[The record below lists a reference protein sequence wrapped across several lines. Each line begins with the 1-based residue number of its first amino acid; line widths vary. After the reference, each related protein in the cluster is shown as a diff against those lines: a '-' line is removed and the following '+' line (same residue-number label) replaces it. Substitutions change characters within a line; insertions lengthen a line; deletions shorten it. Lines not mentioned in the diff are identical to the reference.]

1 MTVAE
6 KGASAP
12 KTKSA
17 RTNQRAILSAPV
29 KHEGELPPK
38 KSGGRK
44 SLLAPIVEILQ
55 ADPGSWYVIA
65 RGKKGTVSQTRSRFA
80 KLCPEAEVDTRA
92 VDAEI
97 SECYAR
103 FPAPKKDSK

>member
-1 MTVAE
+1 MKVAE
-6 KGASAP
+6 KGVTAP

-17 RTNQRAILSAPV
+17 RTNQRAILNMPV

-44 SLLAPIVEILQ
+44 SLLAPIVEILR

-65 RGKKGTVSQTRSRFA
+65 RGKKGTVSQTRFRFA
-80 KLCPEAEVDTRA
+80 KLCAEVEVDTRP
-92 VDAEI
+92 VDADT